1 LVRMRELA
9 EQFESEAT
17 SKMGLK
23 GAAAS
28 EWFGVATSAAAM
40 GDASV
45 ARAAIDRALGLD
57 RGALTLLNVAF
68 ALAVIGDE
76 ARAES
81 IVAEARA
88 LPLADSDDA
97 QTGFHLIDSLLK
109 MRRRDRSALESL
121 PPPKDENATALQFV
135 AGVVNL
141 AFGNDDVAARQ
152 FKKIIDHT
160 SPSIS
165 TLAVEAN
172 LYHGRALAKLGKID
186 ESRKSYDQFFDLW
199 KNADAGLP
207 ILATAKREY
216 AALGH

>member
-1 LVRMRELA
+1 MRDLA
-9 EQFESEAT
+9 EQFESEVT
-17 SKMGLK
+17 SKTGLK
-23 GAAAS
+23 GAAAD
-28 EWFGVATSAAAM
+28 EWFGVAQSAAAM
-40 GDASV
+40 GDASA

-57 RGALTLLNVAF
+57 RSTSTLLNVAF
-68 ALAVIGDE
+68 TLAVIGDE

-81 IVAEARA
+81 IAGEARA

-97 QTGFHLIDSLLK
+97 QTAFHLIDSLLK
-109 MRRRDRSALESL
+109 MRRHDRSALDSL
-121 PPPKDENATALQFV
+121 PPPKDENATALPFV
-135 AGVVNL
+135 VGVVNL

-152 FKKIIDHT
+152 FKKIIDRP

-172 LYHGRALAKLGKID
+172 LYYGRALAKLGKID

-207 ILATAKREY
+207 ILAVARKEY
-216 AALGH
+216 SALGS